1 MIDSEFLKILACPE
15 TKQTLQ
21 AADAQ
26 TLARVN
32 AAITGGNLL
41 NRGNQKVA
49 EKIEAGLVR
58 RDGQV
63 LYPIRE
69 GIPVML
75 VEESIPLQSLR

>member
-15 TKQTLQ
+15 TKQSLQ
-21 AADAQ
+21 VADAQ

-32 AAITGGNLL
+32 AAIGSGNLL

-49 EKIEAGLVR
+49 GKIDAGLVR

-75 VEESIPLQSLR
+75 VEESIPLQGLK